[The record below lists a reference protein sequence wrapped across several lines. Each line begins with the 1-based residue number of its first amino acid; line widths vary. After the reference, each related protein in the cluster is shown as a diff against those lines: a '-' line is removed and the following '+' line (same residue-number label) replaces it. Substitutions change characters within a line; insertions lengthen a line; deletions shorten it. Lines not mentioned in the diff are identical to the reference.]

1 VRDDP
6 TQCLTCGSTLSSLS
20 YVAFADGQT
29 VGSCSM
35 VTNNNAQYLTTINK
49 NTAIGASL
57 SSVSYSSTLSQSTAG
72 TILSSFLYNG
82 DVIDFTSFTSNTITF
97 NIGGL
102 PIHQKLIVR
111 AKMFTKCTTE
121 NKTVL
126 MTLSGTTP
134 VTVTKDLST
143 YMETIVEGEVAHNT
157 GQFAITFKFGTH
169 T

>member
-1 VRDDP
+1 MTP
-6 TQCLTCGSTLSSLS
+6 
-20 YVAFADGQT
+20 
-29 VGSCSM
+29 
-35 VTNNNAQYLTTINK
+35 NNNAQYHTTINK
-49 NTAIGASL
+49 NTAIGTGL
-57 SSVSYSSTLSQSTAG
+57 TSVSYSSTLTQSTTG
-72 TILSSFLYNG
+72 TLLSSFLYNG
-82 DVIDFTSFTSNTITF
+82 NVVDFGSFTSNVITF

-126 MTLSGTTP
+126 MTLTGPTP
-134 VTVTKDLST
+134 VTVTQDLST
-143 YMETIVEGEVAHNT
+143 YTETIVEGEVAHNT